1 MLYYIYKIENLINHK
16 IYIGL
21 TNNIERR
28 KKRHFS
34 DLRRNCHDNSFLQK
48 EYNQYGNENFSFEVI
63 YSDNITEQEIG
74 EKEKYYIQLYDSFK
88 NGYNQNEGGNFG
100 PTNGGSHLTQKD
112 IYNILSAIE
121 FMSRPGAVLSRY
133 FGVSVQTISRIKN
146 GVNHNQYYNE
156 YKSFSKEK
164 RRKIYDDFCTSTEF
178 YKDKVNSTI
187 IKSKRKFDK
196 EQIFGFLFNE
206 ELNRP
211 IPIQRLG
218 KLLNVDDGS
227 ILCVIKGKS
236 YKDWNLEYKNL
247 TFEDKKR
254 IVSLLS
260 NWQKQTQEI
269 AGNPLE
275 SEKLQQK
282 YEIWLNAN
290 V

>member
-1 MLYYIYKIENLINHK
+1 M
-16 IYIGL
+16 
-21 TNNIERR
+21 
-28 KKRHFS
+28 
-34 DLRRNCHDNSFLQK
+34 
-48 EYNQYGNENFSFEVI
+48 
-63 YSDNITEQEIG
+63 
-74 EKEKYYIQLYDSFK
+74 
-88 NGYNQNEGGNFG
+88 
-100 PTNGGSHLTQKD
+100 
-112 IYNILSAIE
+112 
-121 FMSRPGAVLSRY
+121 LSRY

-156 YKSFSKEK
+156 YKSFSEEK
-164 RRKIYDDFCTSTEF
+164 RKRIYNDFCVSTEF

-187 IKSKRKFDK
+187 IKSKRKFNK

-206 ELNRP
+206 ELGRP

-218 KLLNVDDGS
+218 KLLKVDDGS
-227 ILCVIKGKS
+227 ILCIIKGKS

-247 TFEDKKR
+247 TFEDKKE